1 MNKSL
6 IWVIKKRKS
15 WPLNQSQDLSPFT
28 DAEPIGWISLRKDPI
43 TLPETYTVSFSPSL
57 PPKGQ
62 GLLQG
67 WRCTGENEIIKDFS
81 RITRH
86 WLWTDINSR
95 RPKTSLWPTCQNRGL
110 WRSDDRWRFS
120 SGPSN
125 SGCLYP
131 SCGYFPSF
139 RMYNWNRHT
148 QQLAE
153 SPHYFLNVPNLADS
167 TAPLWLIKLSST
179 TLLLR
184 KQFLKDKWT
193 LTYLKTAA
201 LLQSN
206 PIQFL

>member
-1 MNKSL
+1 MA
-6 IWVIKKRKS
+6 
-15 WPLNQSQDLSPFT
+15 PQSIPRSEAVYRHRTHWMDLLAEGSHYTARNLHCQSFT
-28 DAEPIGWISLRKDPI
+28 K
-43 TLPETYTVSFSPSL
+43 PSS
-57 PPKGQ
+57 KGQ

-67 WRCTGENEIIKDFS
+67 WQCTGENEIIKDFS

-95 RPKTSLWPTCQNRGL
+95 RPQTSLWPTCQHRGL
-110 WRSDDRWRFS
+110 WRSDNRWRFS
-120 SGPSN
+120 SVLSN

-139 RMYNWNRHT
+139 GTYNWNRHT

-193 LTYLKTAA
+193 LTYLK
-201 LLQSN
+201 LQHYYN
-206 PIQFL
+206 PVQYNFYNCKPS